1 MKKIAILMA
10 AFNGEEWIE
19 EQLNSI
25 FSQQDIEV
33 NLFVSL
39 DLSTDKTADILKNFK
54 SKEPNLFMSPYGE
67 KFGSAAKNFFR
78 LINDINVEN
87 YDYVAFSDQDD
98 IWQPRKIIKGI
109 KAIQSHNSE
118 AYSSDVIAFW
128 PNGKKKLIKKSY
140 PQKKYDFMFESAG
153 PGFTYIF
160 KIKPFLDFQKFI
172 RNNYRRINNLE
183 HDWLAYSFFRSE
195 GHKWLIDNDSSN
207 VLYRQ
212 HKDNQYGANTS
223 ITTFLHRLKLI
234 FNGWYF
240 NQVNTISSVLKLPSV
255 NMGFIMVNLL
265 QMRRRKV
272 HSLSMFI
279 LFLLSRN

>member
-1 MKKIAILMA
+1 MA

-172 RNNYRRINNLE
+172 RKI
-183 HDWLAYSFFRSE
+183 
-195 GHKWLIDNDSSN
+195 
-207 VLYRQ
+207 
-212 HKDNQYGANTS
+212 
-223 ITTFLHRLKLI
+223 
-234 FNGWYF
+234 
-240 NQVNTISSVLKLPSV
+240 
-255 NMGFIMVNLL
+255 
-265 QMRRRKV
+265 
-272 HSLSMFI
+272 
-279 LFLLSRN
+279 